1 MLAALTLLL
10 VCQLAGESLS
20 RLLQLPV
27 PGPVLGMILLLAL
40 LVVRKKTLALIQPAA
55 DALLAN
61 LILMYVPACVGLM
74 AHFKTIEAEWVPIVV
89 AVTGSTV
96 LTLIVTALAFRWMT
110 PRRAAA
116 EQGKP

>member
-1 MLAALTLLL
+1 MVAALTLLL

-27 PGPVLGMILLLAL
+27 PGPVLGMILLLL
-40 LVVRKKTLALIQPAA
+40 LLMVRRRTLALIEPTA

-74 AHFKTIEAEWVPIVV
+74 AHFKTIRAEWEPIVV
-89 AVTGSTV
+89 AVVGSTV
-96 LTLIVTALAFRWMT
+96 LTLVVTALAFKLLM
-110 PRRAAA
+110 PRRSAA
-116 EQGKP
+116 ERTP